1 MARGGRHCDELR
13 RSSPRAGAHP
23 ACRRRRA
30 NAARTSRPP
39 PPEPAEPPPP
49 PSARPEEA
57 PPPPVARSINVRATS
72 EVSAYA
78 DSDHVYVVTPTIAAS
93 VVNPTAGWSVNGRYL
108 VDVVS
113 AASVDIVSTASRR
126 WEEIRHVGSADVEYK
141 PGEWGFRGS
150 ANVSSEPDYLSV
162 TGGAA
167 VVKDMMDKHITLL
180 GGYSYGHDIG
190 GRTGTSW
197 SLFNRI
203 LDRHALKLGGTFI
216 LNRTTVASVVVD
228 TIFERGDPS
237 KPYRYVPLF
246 APGVDVP
253 KGASPS
259 LVNQLRLSSRPLEQ
273 LPLSRDRLAL
283 SGRIA
288 HRIEPVTLRADERLY
303 GDTWAMVASTTDL
316 RAVFDVSRRV
326 ELGPHVRF
334 HVQKAVSFWQRAY
347 VLNPGFDYPALRTG
361 DRELGPLWS
370 ATGGGSLRWK
380 VGASEHPE
388 SFVLGFD
395 ANLTTTQYLDDIYLT
410 NRISGIGA
418 FTLEMEL

>member
-1 MARGGRHCDELR
+1 MQLR
-13 RSSPRAGAHP
+13 LRPWLAAVTIATTYAGAARAQDPPQP
-23 ACRRRRA
+23 AEDTA
-30 NAARTSRPP
+30 PP
-39 PPEPAEPPPP
+39 PAAPPPQPAEPPPP
-49 PSARPEEA
+49 ESAA
-57 PPPPVARSINVRATS
+57 PAPATRNVTVRATS

-78 DSDHVYVVTPTIAAS
+78 DNDHVYVVTPTIAAS
-93 VVNPTAGWSVNGRYL
+93 VSSPTAGWSVNGRYL

-141 PGEWGFRGS
+141 PGEWGIRAS

-216 LNRTTVASVVVD
+216 VNRTTVASVVVD
-228 TIFERGDPS
+228 TILERGDPS

-253 KGASPS
+253 KGASPT
-259 LVNQLRLSSRPLEQ
+259 LVNQLRLSARALEQ

-288 HRIEPVTLRADERLY
+288 HRMDPVTLRADERLY
-303 GDTWAMVASTTDL
+303 GDTWAMVASTTDF

-334 HVQKAVSFWQRAY
+334 HAQKAVNFWQRAY

-370 ATGGGSLRWK
+370 ATGGGSMRWK

-388 SFVLGFD
+388 SFILGFD
-395 ANLTTTQYLDDIYLT
+395 ANITTTQYLDDIYLKS
-410 NRISGIGA
+410 RLSGIGA